1 VRAAPDPIRVVI
13 VDDHKMF
20 AQALTVLLEDDA
32 RIALVGTA
40 STAEQGIELAVA
52 ERADV
57 VVMDITMPGM
67 DGLEATRHLHLLR
80 PEAAVVVLSGTA
92 DFAEAARD
100 AGAEGFLT
108 KGGVHEEVAEAIV
121 SAARDHADHLAG
133 RDGLAD

>member
-1 VRAAPDPIRVVI
+1 VRAVPDPIRVVI

-20 AQALTVLLEDDA
+20 AQALRVLLEEDD

-67 DGLEATRHLHLLR
+67 DGLEATRRLHEAR
-80 PEAAVVVLSGTA
+80 PESAVVVISGTA
-92 DFAEAARD
+92 DFADAARA
-100 AGAEGFLT
+100 AGAQGFLT
-108 KGGVHEEVAEAIV
+108 KGGVHDEVADAIV

-133 RDGLAD
+133 RDRLTD

>member
-20 AQALTVLLEDDA
+20 AEALRVLLEADG

-40 STAEQGIELAVA
+40 TSAEEGIELAVA

-67 DGLEATRHLHLLR
+67 DGLEATRRLHEAR
-80 PEAAVVVLSGTA
+80 PESAVVVISGTA
-92 DFAEAARD
+92 DFADAARA

-108 KGGVHEEVAEAIV
+108 KGGVHDEVAEAIV

-133 RDGLAD
+133 GDRLTD